1 MSQIYVSRALFTH
14 NILKYQ
20 VVEDEEK
27 STNSVYQI
35 LFLLTHTANKICSKN
50 DNFDSHTVPTQQI
63 FTISRKFKTI
73 NIEYSDPKYS
83 YIAIDCIA
91 STVLVYVEYT
101 ITPIL

>member
-1 MSQIYVSRALFTH
+1 MNR
-14 NILKYQ
+14 
-20 VVEDEEK
+20 
-27 STNSVYQI
+27 
-35 LFLLTHTANKICSKN
+35 
-50 DNFDSHTVPTQQI
+50 DSAC
-63 FTISRKFKTI
+63 RI